1 MYRLWTAWKN
11 DKMIRAALN
20 KKDVFGVA
28 GAAVFCA
35 AAFILRLYQLFFI
48 TDENSGLLTEQ
59 YATSYAF
66 YALLF
71 AAGVILLILA
81 RLHKFTD
88 DGLALGDFFCRS
100 RLLAAAA
107 YLLAIALFLRFIG
120 LSVMLFDRVGSPVST
135 DPGFVYPN
143 TAVWMFSLL
152 SSVYYALAGA
162 VFSGRNYDFQR
173 FGLLNLAPVLMSISA
188 MFAELIYSVSAK
200 FDIGAVC
207 RMLCTVL
214 CAAFTISFAASADR
228 FTSKRRRRMYF
239 ITLCCSL
246 FCGPCVLS
254 SIIYAI
260 YSRSFALTDLHML
273 SDLCFGL
280 LAGMMAAHLLK
291 TGKVPPQAAQPPVT
305 AKRTRRRRR

>member
-11 DKMIRAALN
+11 DKMIRAALS

-120 LSVMLFDRVGSPVST
+120 LSVST

-228 FTSKRRRRMYF
+228 FTSKRRRR
-239 ITLCCSL
+239 I
-246 FCGPCVLS
+246 
-254 SIIYAI
+254 
-260 YSRSFALTDLHML
+260 
-273 SDLCFGL
+273 
-280 LAGMMAAHLLK
+280 
-291 TGKVPPQAAQPPVT
+291 
-305 AKRTRRRRR
+305 